1 MFTLPKLTSVQ
12 TLGQRSVVH
21 LDSYEI
27 DNHFPRKRRRITV
40 PDGLRMGREN
50 DKGGALY
57 TTSDIKAGEVVFAF
71 QGRVKKIEDATPMG
85 LQIGENLFL
94 EADKYDPYRFDEFTN
109 HSCNPNGY
117 AQFRKGHPYFTAI
130 RNIEAGEELA
140 FNYNTTEWDM
150 WEQEAVMKAPSV
162 FICHCKTVHC
172 LGRIMGFRY
181 LPIEQKLKLRPY
193 LSPYLKG
200 KLEEELA
207 TVTGLLLAT

>member
-1 MFTLPKLTSVQ
+1 MFTLPRFSAIPS
-12 TLGQRSVVH
+12 LGQRNVIH

-27 DNHFPRKRRRITV
+27 ANRFPRKLQRVTV

-57 TTSDIKAGEVVFAF
+57 TTCDIKSGEVVFAF
-71 QGRVKKIEDATPMG
+71 QGRVKKIEEATPMG

-109 HSCNPNGY
+109 HSCDPNGY
-117 AQFRKGHPYFTAI
+117 AAFRNGHPYFTAI
-130 RNIEAGEELA
+130 RDIKAGEELA

-150 WEQEAVMKAPSV
+150 WEQEAIMKAPSV
-162 FICHCKTVHC
+162 FICQCKTEAC

-193 LSPYLKG
+193 LSPYLEEQ
-200 KLEEELA
+200 LEAELA
-207 TVTGLLLAT
+207 SLRQLISTT